1 MVPVHKAVVLPCRD
15 VACSVWVVASTFFSA
30 VYCISHLQ
38 WEFILTSASSCEMQP
53 EGHNGSH
60 SPSTCLSTDA
70 PSEYSSHAQTLKAC
84 DQDPGE

>member
-38 WEFILTSASSCEMQP
+38 WEFILTSLLPVKCSQRDIMVPILPQHAYLLTLP
-53 EGHNGSH
+53 
-60 SPSTCLSTDA
+60 LSTA
-70 PSEYSSHAQTLKAC
+70 LMPRH
-84 DQDPGE
+84 

>member
-60 SPSTCLSTDA
+60 SPSRCLSTDA